1 MEGNSRHH
9 RRLNI
14 RRGLGV
20 AGAALGLVLASGCQT
35 LDPYTGEQKTSNAT
49 KGAAIGA
56 AAGAAS
62 AAIISGKRKNVLIAA
77 GVGALVGA
85 GVGNY
90 MDRQEAAL
98 REQLQATGVSVTRHE
113 DVIVLNM
120 PGNVTFATGSSDV
133 TSQFYP
139 VLDSVAIVLNEFDQT
154 YVDVVG
160 HTDSTGRAE
169 FNQTLS
175 ERRAD
180 SVASYLE
187 SREVIQE
194 RLLVSGLGQYH
205 PVADNTTPNGRAL
218 NRRVEIVLTP
228 LT

>member
-1 MEGNSRHH
+1 MEGYSRQ
-9 RRLNI
+9 RRLTP
-14 RRGLGV
+14 RRVPAAAL
-20 AGAALGLVLASGCQT
+20 AALGLVLAGGCQT
-35 LDPYTGEQKTSNAT
+35 LDPDTGEQKTSNAT

-98 REQLQATGVSVTRHE
+98 REQLQATGVSVTRYE

-120 PGNVTFATGSSDV
+120 PGNVTFATGSADV
-133 TSQFYP
+133 TAQFYP
-139 VLDSVAIVLNEFDQT
+139 VLDSVAVVLKEYDQT

-169 FNQTLS
+169 YNQTLS
-175 ERRAD
+175 ERRAG
-180 SVASYLE
+180 SVAAYLE
-187 SREVIQE
+187 SREVMEE
-194 RLLVSGLGQYH
+194 RLLVSGLGQNQ
-205 PVADNTTPNGRAL
+205 PIADNATPDGRAL

>member
-1 MEGNSRHH
+1 MDGYSRH
-9 RRLNI
+9 RRPTI
-14 RRGLGV
+14 RRGL
-20 AGAALGLVLASGCQT
+20 AAATAALGLVLASGCQT

-56 AAGAAS
+56 AAGAAG

-90 MDRQEAAL
+90 MDRQETAL
-98 REQLQATGVSVTRHE
+98 RERLQATGVSVTRYE

-120 PGNVTFATGSSDV
+120 PGNVTFATNSADV
-133 TSQFYP
+133 TAGFYP
-139 VLDSVAIVLNEFDQT
+139 VLDSVAIVLNEYDRT

-160 HTDSTGRAE
+160 HTDSTGRAGY
-169 FNQTLS
+169 NQTLS
-175 ERRAD
+175 EQRAG
-180 SVASYLE
+180 SVAAYLE

-194 RLLVSGLGQYH
+194 RLLISGLGQNQ

>member
-1 MEGNSRHH
+1 MEGNSRHN
-9 RRLNI
+9 RRLTI

-98 REQLQATGVSVTRHE
+98 RDQLQATGVSVTRHPR
-113 DVIVLNM
+113 NM
-120 PGNVTFATGSSDV
+120 GA
-133 TSQFYP
+133 
-139 VLDSVAIVLNEFDQT
+139 
-154 YVDVVG
+154 
-160 HTDSTGRAE
+160 
-169 FNQTLS
+169 
-175 ERRAD
+175 
-180 SVASYLE
+180 
-187 SREVIQE
+187 
-194 RLLVSGLGQYH
+194 
-205 PVADNTTPNGRAL
+205 VAD
-218 NRRVEIVLTP
+218 
-228 LT
+228 

>member
-1 MEGNSRHH
+1 MEGYSRRH
-9 RRLNI
+9 RLTP
-14 RRGLGV
+14 RRSLAAAV
-20 AGAALGLVLASGCQT
+20 AALGLVLSGGCQT

-56 AAGAAS
+56 AAGAAG

-98 REQLQATGVSVTRHE
+98 REQLQATGVSVTRYE

-120 PGNVTFATGSSDV
+120 PGNVTFATNSADV
-133 TSQFYP
+133 TAGFYP
-139 VLDSVAIVLNEFDQT
+139 VLDSVAVVLNEYDRT

-160 HTDSTGRAE
+160 HTDSTGRADY
-169 FNQTLS
+169 NQNLS
-175 ERRAD
+175 ERRAG
-180 SVASYLE
+180 SVAAYLE

-194 RLLVSGLGQYH
+194 RLLISGLGQNQ
-205 PVADNTTPNGRAL
+205 PVADNSTPNGRAL